1 MAKIFNSVVSKHL
14 PPSGQSGAGKSGAGV
29 SIMLND
35 GALVSI
41 LVVNPDSIQEW
52 HDNVWGNRYL
62 EVNRRAD
69 LLSEV
74 KRAAQMNV
82 SVNISGS
89 HWLTKMEPHEWTFP
103 QADKD
108 YSLVNDVTGKSHTLR
123 LLSDGSLSVSPECR
137 LLGRIVLV
145 PMQPVVRIAVVDIAD
160 GESLTGAMVQI
171 IDSDG
176 AVVEEWESSSEPHA
190 VEGLNTDVEYTLLE
204 SYVPDSYTLA
214 PEITFSL
221 NEDYTPSSSGNVTRD
236 GVILIENALTHVEID
251 VVNIADGES
260 LEGSHI
266 QIIDQD
272 GLVVE
277 EWDSVGEPHRVE
289 GLRVGVEYT
298 LREVLATEGYTLA
311 SDTTFN
317 IDEQGLVTYSGS
329 TSETEDGDVLLLV
342 ENTLTHIEFD
352 VLDAANGES
361 LEGATVQVLNQD
373 GEYVEEWTS
382 DTEPHIIEGLKTD
395 HQYTLR
401 LDVAPEGYILTDD
414 ATFSIGSD
422 GSVVTALPQTDEQ
435 FFAFEIQKTRIVI
448 DAVDITNGDP
458 IPGTFISVYEGD
470 EEDSCVEITTDGLEP
485 AVIEGLKTDVEYYL
499 SIGTPNGYIILEQ
512 GITLTID
519 AHGFVTTAATVT
531 EDGVILA
538 ELTQGGS
545 FCFNCKNTQGQQV
558 PCSITVSGP
567 VCLDIETQAS
577 SSSYKKLPFGTYTIE
592 VLQVPSM
599 YPQDS
604 RNLRE
609 YTAVLQNGS
618 YTSPDGLTFNV
629 KTNRVEI
636 IIPVTG
642 VSAEEAL

>member
-1 MAKIFNSVVSKHL
+1 MAKIINSVVSKHL

-29 SIMLND
+29 SIMLNAD
-35 GALVSI
+35 ALVSI

-52 HDNVWGNRYL
+52 NDNVWGNRYL

-89 HWLTKMEPHEWTFP
+89 QWLTKMEPHEWTFP

-190 VEGLNTDVEYTLLE
+190 VEGLNTDVEYTLRE

-251 VVNIADGES
+251 VINIADGES

-277 EWDSVGEPHRVE
+277 EWDSVGEPYRAD
-289 GLRVGVEYT
+289 GLRTGVEYT
-298 LREVLATEGYTLA
+298 LHCEEPAEGF
-311 SDTTFN
+311 SGSPDTTFT
-317 IDEQGLVTYSGS
+317 IDETGHVGYTGS
-329 TSETEDGDVLLLV
+329 VLEDGVLLIELIPVSDYGIVCRDQQTGV
-342 ENTLTHIEFD
+342 ELACPA
-352 VLDAANGES
+352 VS
-361 LEGATVQVLNQD
+361 LEGPLS
-373 GEYVEEWTS
+373 GEM
-382 DTEPHIIEGLKTD
+382 P
-395 HQYTLR
+395 
-401 LDVAPEGYILTDD
+401 
-414 ATFSIGSD
+414 
-422 GSVVTALPQTDEQ
+422 LPANV
-435 FFAFEIQKTRIVI
+435 F
-448 DAVDITNGDP
+448 
-458 IPGTFISVYEGD
+458 
-470 EEDSCVEITTDGLEP
+470 
-485 AVIEGLKTDVEYYL
+485 YL
-499 SIGTPNGYIILEQ
+499 SLPDGDYTISILSQPNGYPSFNQ
-512 GITLTID
+512 KDYFFTL
-519 AHGFVTTAATVT
+519 
-531 EDGVILA
+531 
-538 ELTQGGS
+538 QGGAIVNHEDLDVEDS
-545 FCFNCKNTQGQQV
+545 ESGRQV
-558 PCSITVSGP
+558 
-567 VCLDIETQAS
+567 L
-577 SSSYKKLPFGTYTIE
+577 
-592 VLQVPSM
+592 
-599 YPQDS
+599 
-604 RNLRE
+604 
-609 YTAVLQNGS
+609 
-618 YTSPDGLTFNV
+618 
-629 KTNRVEI
+629 
-636 IIPVTG
+636 IIPFTKSPV
-642 VSAEEAL
+642 

>member
-1 MAKIFNSVVSKHL
+1 MAKIINSVVSKHL

-29 SIMLND
+29 SIMLNAD
-35 GALVSI
+35 ALVSI

-52 HDNVWGNRYL
+52 NDNVWGNRYL

-89 HWLTKMEPHEWTFP
+89 QWLTKMEPHEWTFP

-145 PMQPVVRIAVVDIAD
+145 PMQPVVRFAVVDIAD

-171 IDSDG
+171 VDSDG

-190 VEGLNTDVEYTLLE
+190 VEGLNTDVEYTLRE

-236 GVILIENALTHVEID
+236 GVLLIENALTHVEID

-317 IDEQGLVTYSGS
+317 IDEQGVVTYSGS

-352 VLDAANGES
+352 VLDIADGES

-401 LDVAPEGYILTDD
+401 LDVAPEGYILADD
-414 ATFSIGSD
+414 VTFSIGSD
-422 GSVVTALPQTDEQ
+422 GSVDTALPQTDEQ
-435 FFAFEIQKTRIVI
+435 VFAIEVQKTRVLI
-448 DAVDITNGDP
+448 DVVDITNGESISDTGIDIWENDEDCFAELVSDGQEP
-458 IPGTFISVYEGD
+458 IV
-470 EEDSCVEITTDGLEP
+470 V
-485 AVIEGLKTDVEYYL
+485 EGLKTELEYFI
-499 SIGTPNGYIILEQ
+499 SIGTPNGYIFNEQ

-519 AHGFVTTAATVT
+519 SHGNVTTSATVSD
-531 EDGVILA
+531 DGVILA
-538 ELTQGGS
+538 ELTPGGYFS
-545 FCFNCKNTQGQQV
+545 FICKNTQGQQV

-636 IIPVTG
+636 IVPVTG
-642 VSAEEAL
+642 VSASEAL

>member
-1 MAKIFNSVVSKHL
+1 MAKIINSVVSKHL

-29 SIMLND
+29 SIMLNAD
-35 GALVSI
+35 ALVSI

-52 HDNVWGNRYL
+52 NDNVWGNRYL

-89 HWLTKMEPHEWTFP
+89 QWLTKMEPHEWTFP

-145 PMQPVVRIAVVDIAD
+145 PMQPVVRFAVVDIAD

-190 VEGLNTDVEYTLLE
+190 VEGLNTDVEYTLRE

-289 GLRVGVEYT
+289 GVRVGVEYT
-298 LREVLATEGYTLA
+298 LREVLATEGYALA

-317 IDEQGLVTYSGS
+317 IDEQGVVTYSGS

-352 VLDAANGES
+352 VVNIADGES
-361 LEGATVQVLNQD
+361 LEGSHIQIIDDEGLV
-373 GEYVEEWTS
+373 VEEWDS
-382 DTEPHIIEGLKTD
+382 VGEPYRADGLRTGVE
-395 HQYTLR
+395 YTLHCEEP
-401 LDVAPEGYILTDD
+401 AEGFSGSPDT
-414 ATFSIGSD
+414 TFTIDETGHVGYT
-422 GSVVTALPQTDEQ
+422 GSVLEDGVLLIELIPVSDYGIVCRDQQT
-435 FFAFEIQKTRIVI
+435 
-448 DAVDITNGDP
+448 G
-458 IPGTFISVYEGD
+458 
-470 EEDSCVEITTDGLEP
+470 VELACP
-485 AVIEGLKTDVEYYL
+485 AVSLEGPLSGEMPLPANVFYL
-499 SIGTPNGYIILEQ
+499 SLPDGDYTISILSQPNGYPSFNQ
-512 GITLTID
+512 KDYFFTL
-519 AHGFVTTAATVT
+519 
-531 EDGVILA
+531 
-538 ELTQGGS
+538 QGGAIVNHEDLDVEDS
-545 FCFNCKNTQGQQV
+545 ESGRQV
-558 PCSITVSGP
+558 
-567 VCLDIETQAS
+567 L
-577 SSSYKKLPFGTYTIE
+577 
-592 VLQVPSM
+592 
-599 YPQDS
+599 
-604 RNLRE
+604 
-609 YTAVLQNGS
+609 
-618 YTSPDGLTFNV
+618 
-629 KTNRVEI
+629 
-636 IIPVTG
+636 IIPFTKSPV
-642 VSAEEAL
+642 

>member
-1 MAKIFNSVVSKHL
+1 
-14 PPSGQSGAGKSGAGV
+14 
-29 SIMLND
+29 MLNAD
-35 GALVSI
+35 ALVSI

-52 HDNVWGNRYL
+52 NDNVWGNRYL

-89 HWLTKMEPHEWTFP
+89 QWLTKMEPHEWTFP

-145 PMQPVVRIAVVDIAD
+145 PMQPVVRFAVVDIAD
-160 GESLTGAMVQI
+160 GESLTGARVEI
-171 IDSDG
+171 VDSDG

-190 VEGLNTDVEYTLLE
+190 VEGLNTDVEYTLRE

-236 GVILIENALTHVEID
+236 GVLLIENALTHVEID
-251 VVNIADGES
+251 VINIADGES

-317 IDEQGLVTYSGS
+317 IDEQGVVTYSGS

-352 VLDAANGES
+352 VVNIADGES
-361 LEGATVQVLNQD
+361 LEGSHIQIIDDEGLV
-373 GEYVEEWTS
+373 VEEWDS
-382 DTEPHIIEGLKTD
+382 VGEPYRADGLRTGVE
-395 HQYTLR
+395 YTLHCEEP
-401 LDVAPEGYILTDD
+401 AEGFSGSPDT
-414 ATFSIGSD
+414 TFTIDETGHVGYT
-422 GSVVTALPQTDEQ
+422 GSVLEDGVLLIELIPASDYGIVCRDQQT
-435 FFAFEIQKTRIVI
+435 
-448 DAVDITNGDP
+448 G
-458 IPGTFISVYEGD
+458 
-470 EEDSCVEITTDGLEP
+470 VELACP
-485 AVIEGLKTDVEYYL
+485 AVSLEGPLSGEMPLPANVFYL
-499 SIGTPNGYIILEQ
+499 SLPDGDYTISILSQPNGYPSFNQ
-512 GITLTID
+512 KDYFFTL
-519 AHGFVTTAATVT
+519 
-531 EDGVILA
+531 
-538 ELTQGGS
+538 QGGAIVNHEDLDVEDS
-545 FCFNCKNTQGQQV
+545 ESGRQV
-558 PCSITVSGP
+558 
-567 VCLDIETQAS
+567 L
-577 SSSYKKLPFGTYTIE
+577 
-592 VLQVPSM
+592 
-599 YPQDS
+599 
-604 RNLRE
+604 
-609 YTAVLQNGS
+609 
-618 YTSPDGLTFNV
+618 
-629 KTNRVEI
+629 
-636 IIPVTG
+636 IIPFTK
-642 VSAEEAL
+642 

>member
-1 MAKIFNSVVSKHL
+1 MAKIINSVVSKHL

-29 SIMLND
+29 SIMLNAD
-35 GALVSI
+35 ALVSI

-52 HDNVWGNRYL
+52 NDNVWGNRYL

-89 HWLTKMEPHEWTFP
+89 QWLTKMEPHEWTFP

-137 LLGRIVLV
+137 LLGRMVLV
-145 PMQPVVRIAVVDIAD
+145 PMQPVVRFAVVDIAD

-190 VEGLNTDVEYTLLE
+190 VEGLNTDVEYTLRE

-251 VVNIADGES
+251 VINIADGES

-266 QIIDQD
+266 QIIDQY

-289 GLRVGVEYT
+289 GLRVGVEYA
-298 LREVLATEGYTLA
+298 LREVLATEGYALA

-352 VLDAANGES
+352 VLDIADGES
-361 LEGATVQVLNQD
+361 LEGAHVQILNED
-373 GEYVEEWTS
+373 GEVVEEWDSTL
-382 DTEPHIIEGLKTD
+382 EQYFIEGLKTN

-401 LDVAPEGYILTDD
+401 LEVAPDGYVLTDD

-422 GSVVTALPQTDEQ
+422 GSVDTALPQTDEQ
-435 FFAFEIQKTRIVI
+435 VFAIEVQKTRVLI
-448 DAVDITNGDP
+448 DVVNIADGESLDGSHIQIIDDEGLVVEEWD
-458 IPGTFISVYEGD
+458 SVGEPYRA
-470 EEDSCVEITTDGLEP
+470 DGLRTGVEYTLHCEEP
-485 AVIEGLKTDVEYYL
+485 AEGFSGSPDTTFTIDETGHVGYTGSVLEDGVLLIELIPVSDYGIVCRDQQTGVELACPAVSLEGPLSGEMPLPANVFYL
-499 SIGTPNGYIILEQ
+499 SLPDGDYTISILSQPNGYPSFNQ
-512 GITLTID
+512 KDYFFTL
-519 AHGFVTTAATVT
+519 
-531 EDGVILA
+531 
-538 ELTQGGS
+538 QGGAIVNHEDLDVEDS
-545 FCFNCKNTQGQQV
+545 ESGRQV
-558 PCSITVSGP
+558 
-567 VCLDIETQAS
+567 L
-577 SSSYKKLPFGTYTIE
+577 
-592 VLQVPSM
+592 
-599 YPQDS
+599 
-604 RNLRE
+604 
-609 YTAVLQNGS
+609 
-618 YTSPDGLTFNV
+618 
-629 KTNRVEI
+629 
-636 IIPVTG
+636 IIPFTKSPV
-642 VSAEEAL
+642 

>member
-1 MAKIFNSVVSKHL
+1 MAKIINSVVSKHL

-29 SIMLND
+29 SIMLNAD
-35 GALVSI
+35 ALVSI

-52 HDNVWGNRYL
+52 NDNVWGNRYL

-89 HWLTKMEPHEWTFP
+89 QWLTKMEPHEWTFP

-145 PMQPVVRIAVVDIAD
+145 PMQPVVRFAVVDIAD

-190 VEGLNTDVEYTLLE
+190 VEGLNTDVEYTLRE

-298 LREVLATEGYTLA
+298 LREVLATEGYALA

-317 IDEQGLVTYSGS
+317 IDEQGVVTYSGS

-352 VLDAANGES
+352 VVNIADGES
-361 LEGATVQVLNQD
+361 LEGSHIQIIDDEGLV
-373 GEYVEEWTS
+373 VEEWDS
-382 DTEPHIIEGLKTD
+382 VGEPYRADGLRTGVE
-395 HQYTLR
+395 YTLHC
-401 LDVAPEGYILTDD
+401 E
-414 ATFSIGSD
+414 
-422 GSVVTALPQTDEQ
+422 
-435 FFAFEIQKTRIVI
+435 
-448 DAVDITNGDP
+448 
-458 IPGTFISVYEGD
+458 
-470 EEDSCVEITTDGLEP
+470 EP
-485 AVIEGLKTDVEYYL
+485 AEG
-499 SIGTPNGYIILEQ
+499 
-512 GITLTID
+512 
-519 AHGFVTTAATVT
+519 F
-531 EDGVILA
+531 
-538 ELTQGGS
+538 
-545 FCFNCKNTQGQQV
+545 
-558 PCSITVSGP
+558 SG
-567 VCLDIETQAS
+567 
-577 SSSYKKLPFGTYTIE
+577 
-592 VLQVPSM
+592 
-599 YPQDS
+599 
-604 RNLRE
+604 
-609 YTAVLQNGS
+609 
-618 YTSPDGLTFNV
+618 SPDTTFGNP
-629 KTNRVEI
+629 R
-636 IIPVTG
+636 
-642 VSAEEAL
+642 

>member
-1 MAKIFNSVVSKHL
+1 MAKIINSVVSKHL

-29 SIMLND
+29 SIMLNAD
-35 GALVSI
+35 ALVSI

-52 HDNVWGNRYL
+52 NDNVWGNRYL

-89 HWLTKMEPHEWTFP
+89 QWLTKMEPHEWTFP

-145 PMQPVVRIAVVDIAD
+145 PMQPVVRFAVVDIAD

-190 VEGLNTDVEYTLLE
+190 VEGLNTDVEYTLRE

-298 LREVLATEGYTLA
+298 LREVLATEGYALA

-317 IDEQGLVTYSGS
+317 IDEQGVVTYSGS

-352 VLDAANGES
+352 VVNIADGES
-361 LEGATVQVLNQD
+361 LEGSHIQIIDDEGLV
-373 GEYVEEWTS
+373 VEEWDS
-382 DTEPHIIEGLKTD
+382 VGEPYRADGLRTGVE
-395 HQYTLR
+395 YTLHCEEP
-401 LDVAPEGYILTDD
+401 AEGFSGSPDT
-414 ATFSIGSD
+414 TFTIDETGHVGYT
-422 GSVVTALPQTDEQ
+422 GSVLEDGVLLIELIPVSDYGIVCRDQQT
-435 FFAFEIQKTRIVI
+435 
-448 DAVDITNGDP
+448 G
-458 IPGTFISVYEGD
+458 
-470 EEDSCVEITTDGLEP
+470 VELACP
-485 AVIEGLKTDVEYYL
+485 AVSLEGPLSGEMPLPANVFYL
-499 SIGTPNGYIILEQ
+499 SLPDGDYTISILSQPNGYPSFNQ
-512 GITLTID
+512 KDYFFTL
-519 AHGFVTTAATVT
+519 
-531 EDGVILA
+531 
-538 ELTQGGS
+538 QGGAIVNHEDLDVEDS
-545 FCFNCKNTQGQQV
+545 ESGRQV
-558 PCSITVSGP
+558 
-567 VCLDIETQAS
+567 L
-577 SSSYKKLPFGTYTIE
+577 
-592 VLQVPSM
+592 
-599 YPQDS
+599 
-604 RNLRE
+604 
-609 YTAVLQNGS
+609 
-618 YTSPDGLTFNV
+618 
-629 KTNRVEI
+629 
-636 IIPVTG
+636 IIPFTKSPV
-642 VSAEEAL
+642 

>member
-1 MAKIFNSVVSKHL
+1 MAKIINSVVSKHL

-29 SIMLND
+29 SIMLNAD
-35 GALVSI
+35 ALVSI

-52 HDNVWGNRYL
+52 NDNVWGNRYL

-89 HWLTKMEPHEWTFP
+89 QWLTKMEPHEWTFP

-145 PMQPVVRIAVVDIAD
+145 PMQPVVRFAVVDIAD

-298 LREVLATEGYTLA
+298 LREVLATEGYALA

-317 IDEQGLVTYSGS
+317 IDEQGVVTYSGS

-352 VLDAANGES
+352 VVNIADGES
-361 LEGATVQVLNQD
+361 LEGSHIQIIDDEGLV
-373 GEYVEEWTS
+373 VEEWDS
-382 DTEPHIIEGLKTD
+382 VGEPYRADGLRTGVE
-395 HQYTLR
+395 YTLHCEEP
-401 LDVAPEGYILTDD
+401 AEGFSGSPDT
-414 ATFSIGSD
+414 TFTIDETGHVGYT
-422 GSVVTALPQTDEQ
+422 GSVLEDGVLLIELIPVSDYGIVCRDQQT
-435 FFAFEIQKTRIVI
+435 
-448 DAVDITNGDP
+448 G
-458 IPGTFISVYEGD
+458 
-470 EEDSCVEITTDGLEP
+470 VELACP
-485 AVIEGLKTDVEYYL
+485 AVSLEGPLSGEMPLPANVFYL
-499 SIGTPNGYIILEQ
+499 SLPDGDYTISILSQPNGYPSFNQ
-512 GITLTID
+512 KDYFFTL
-519 AHGFVTTAATVT
+519 
-531 EDGVILA
+531 
-538 ELTQGGS
+538 QGGAIVNHEDLDVEDS
-545 FCFNCKNTQGQQV
+545 ESGRQV
-558 PCSITVSGP
+558 
-567 VCLDIETQAS
+567 L
-577 SSSYKKLPFGTYTIE
+577 
-592 VLQVPSM
+592 
-599 YPQDS
+599 
-604 RNLRE
+604 
-609 YTAVLQNGS
+609 
-618 YTSPDGLTFNV
+618 
-629 KTNRVEI
+629 
-636 IIPVTG
+636 IIPFTKSPV
-642 VSAEEAL
+642 

>member
-1 MAKIFNSVVSKHL
+1 MAKIINSVVSKHL

-29 SIMLND
+29 SIMLNAD
-35 GALVSI
+35 ALVSI

-52 HDNVWGNRYL
+52 NDNVWGNRYL
-62 EVNRRAD
+62 DVNRRAD

-89 HWLTKMEPHEWTFP
+89 QWLTKMEPHEWTFP

-145 PMQPVVRIAVVDIAD
+145 PMQPVVRFAVVDIAD

-176 AVVEEWESSSEPHA
+176 AVVEEWESSDEPHA
-190 VEGLNTDVEYTLLE
+190 VEGLNTDVEYTLRE

-289 GLRVGVEYT
+289 GLRVGVGYT

-352 VLDAANGES
+352 VVNIADGES
-361 LEGATVQVLNQD
+361 LEGSHIQIIDDEGLV
-373 GEYVEEWTS
+373 VEEWDS
-382 DTEPHIIEGLKTD
+382 VGEPYRADGLRTGVE
-395 HQYTLR
+395 YTLHCEEP
-401 LDVAPEGYILTDD
+401 AEGFSGSPDT
-414 ATFSIGSD
+414 TFTIDETGHVGYT
-422 GSVVTALPQTDEQ
+422 GSVLEDGVLLIELIPVSDYGIVCRDQQT
-435 FFAFEIQKTRIVI
+435 
-448 DAVDITNGDP
+448 G
-458 IPGTFISVYEGD
+458 
-470 EEDSCVEITTDGLEP
+470 VELACP
-485 AVIEGLKTDVEYYL
+485 AVSLEGPLSGEMPLPANVFYL
-499 SIGTPNGYIILEQ
+499 SLPDGDYTISILSQPNGYPSFNQ
-512 GITLTID
+512 KDYFFTL
-519 AHGFVTTAATVT
+519 
-531 EDGVILA
+531 
-538 ELTQGGS
+538 QGGAIVNHEDLDVEDS
-545 FCFNCKNTQGQQV
+545 ESGRQV
-558 PCSITVSGP
+558 
-567 VCLDIETQAS
+567 L
-577 SSSYKKLPFGTYTIE
+577 
-592 VLQVPSM
+592 
-599 YPQDS
+599 
-604 RNLRE
+604 
-609 YTAVLQNGS
+609 
-618 YTSPDGLTFNV
+618 
-629 KTNRVEI
+629 
-636 IIPVTG
+636 IIPFTKSPV
-642 VSAEEAL
+642 